1 MADQYGLFWN
11 SVSGDRTYDADS
23 FSEWLGK
30 FFTTGVFNGDLQV
43 TPDSGMVVNVGSGY
57 ANINGK
63 VRFFDTDTSITISPA
78 SGVYPRIDTIVV
90 RADYTNREITL
101 EYVTGSYSGNDPQP
115 TAPTRNASMY
125 EIVLAQILV
134 NAGSTEVT
142 TGSITDTRPDSTVC
156 GWVTGTVDSVAVDQ
170 LTEQAQAQ
178 FDVWFE
184 NMKDQ
189 LDSDAAGHLQNEI
202 DEINEKIQQQVEV
215 TVLANSWSNSTV
227 TINGTAYYTYDIQL
241 TGLYVESPTIGIGA
255 INTLPT
261 EAEQEAYNSWAYATV
276 DTETNIVTLYAE
288 SVPTDNFNIII
299 HDATV

>member
-1 MADQYGLFWN
+1 MANQYGLFWN

-23 FSEWLGK
+23 FAEWTRK
-30 FFTTGVFNGDLQV
+30 FFTSGVFNGDLQV
-43 TPDSGMVVNVGSGY
+43 TPYSGMTVNVGTGY
-57 ANINGK
+57 ANIEGK
-63 VRFFDTDTSITISPA
+63 VRFFDAATTFTISPA
-78 SGVYPRIDTIVV
+78 SGSYPRIDTIVV
-90 RADYTNREITL
+90 RSDIENRIISL
-101 EYVTGSYSGNDPQP
+101 QYVEGEYSGLNPVP
-115 TAPTRNASMY
+115 TAPVRTGGIY
-125 EIVLAQILV
+125 ELVLAQIAV
-134 NAGSTEVT
+134 GAGATQIEV
-142 TGSITDTRPDSTVC
+142 GDITDTRADDNLC
-156 GWVTGTVDSVAVDQ
+156 GWVTGSVDSVNVSQ
-170 LTEQAQAQ
+170 LTAQAQAQ